1 MRQRG
6 SDYPFR
12 ALAPRLR
19 SADIAFGNLECS
31 LSTRGQPVANKR
43 YRFRGRPANALALRN
58 AGFDI
63 VSLANNHT
71 LDFGREGL
79 ADTLRHVRAAGVRT
93 VGAGPTPEEAPALE
107 VLSVRGLRVGFLA
120 FLGMFPP
127 ILQPV
132 RGAPHVA
139 MAYPSTVRDTVRE
152 AAKRC
157 DVLVVSLHAG
167 REYSFRRSAR
177 QQQIARAAVDA
188 GAHLVIG
195 HHPHVVQDTEVYRG
209 TPIVYSLGN
218 FVFDPSPRFLR
229 DGGRRWSAMLEA
241 DLEQGRVRRWRLVGL
256 RIVDRQPRLAAGARK
271 GQKAEGAAPAARGSP
286 RPAHLRR

>member
-6 SDYPFR
+6 QDYPFR

-19 SADIAFGNLECS
+19 EADIAFGNLECV
-31 LSTRGQPVANKR
+31 LSDRGEPVPNKR
-43 YRFRGRPANALALRN
+43 FLFRGRPANAKALQR

-79 ADTLRHVRAAGVRT
+79 ADTLRHVRNAGVRT
-93 VGAGPTPEEAPALE
+93 VGAGHTPEEALALE

-127 ILQPV
+127 ILPS
-132 RGAPHVA
+132 APGKPDVA
-139 MAYPSTVRDTVRE
+139 MGYPATVRAAVRR
-152 AAKRC
+152 ALPLC

-167 REYSFRRSAR
+167 REYTFRRSHR

-188 GAHLVIG
+188 GAHLVVG

-209 TPIVYSLGN
+209 APIIYSLGN
-218 FVFDPSPRFLR
+218 FVFDPSPRFLK
-229 DGGRRWSAMLEA
+229 DGGRGWSAMLEA
-241 DLEQGRVRRWRLVGL
+241 DLERGRVRSWRLIDL
-256 RIVDRQPRLAAGARK
+256 RIVDRQPRLAADVRDEQRATP
-271 GQKAEGAAPAARGSP
+271 AAPPVRAEP
-286 RPAHLRR
+286 RPASPRR